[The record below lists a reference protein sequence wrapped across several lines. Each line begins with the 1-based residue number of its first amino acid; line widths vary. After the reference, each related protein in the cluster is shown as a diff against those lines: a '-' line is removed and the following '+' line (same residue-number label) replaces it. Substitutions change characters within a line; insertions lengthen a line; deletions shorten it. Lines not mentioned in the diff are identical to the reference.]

1 MNRKGV
7 GHMTRLVNEGGHIFR
22 ETDDESAVAEYLR
35 QGYTI
40 IEPEDE
46 QPEGVPE
53 FVIENEEGA

>member
-1 MNRKGV
+1 
-7 GHMTRLVNEGGHIFR
+7 MTRLVNEGGHIFR

-46 QPEGVPE
+46 QPEDEQPEGVPE